1 MLVERTCPKER
12 TYAQQKTYLRNQEII
27 ELQGMMEKLKPF
39 PVQKNVGYNNGAV
52 ANDSHCQP
60 LLTPI
65 ECYSIASSLSSK
77 PTVHNNPSYFSGV
90 SAQRRFTKVNPK
102 VNAFG
107 PKHAEIARRFYQ
119 LERKKPEH

>member
-1 MLVERTCPKER
+1 
-12 TYAQQKTYLRNQEII
+12 
-27 ELQGMMEKLKPF
+27 MMEKLKPF

-52 ANDSHCQP
+52 ANDYCQP

-77 PTVHNNPSYFSGV
+77 PTEHNNPSYFSGV

-107 PKHAEIARRFYQ
+107 PKHAEKARRFYQ
-119 LERKKPEH
+119 LERRKPELRLAMIPPTR